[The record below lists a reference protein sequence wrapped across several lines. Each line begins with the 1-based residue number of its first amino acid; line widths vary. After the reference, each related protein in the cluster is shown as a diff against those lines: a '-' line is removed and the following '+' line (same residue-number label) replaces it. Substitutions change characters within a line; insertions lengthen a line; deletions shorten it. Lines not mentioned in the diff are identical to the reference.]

1 MRKALT
7 DTFLR
12 ALKAPA
18 KGRLEYADSSCRGL
32 EFRITQAGAR
42 SWSYRYR
49 APITGKLSRA
59 TIGPYPT
66 ISLADAR
73 MRADEL
79 RKGVAGGE
87 NPSETKRRAKREAP
101 GRTFKALSDRY
112 MKECAR
118 RPYGKR
124 LQAKRSADQDERN
137 LNLHVLPKWRDR
149 DYAAIR
155 RADVIELVEGLI
167 GAGKETLAN
176 RVQSL
181 ISGVFSFAVD
191 SDLIDA
197 NPCTRLKKR
206 GRERVGDRVLTD
218 PEIRLFW
225 RKVVQEPISPGTGE
239 ALRLQLLIGARPGEI
254 AGIRRSE
261 IEYLDQPGKAV
272 WTVPG
277 ERTKNKLPHMVPLEP
292 AALEVI
298 NTRIAKIED
307 ARQQAGAGRKND
319 FPIFP
324 ARNKP
329 DKSMTAH
336 ALARAMSRLAEKL
349 AGSWA
354 GVKSWKA
361 SRPTPHDLRRT
372 FRTRLPQIGVPADI
386 RDRLMNHIP
395 TDVGSKHYD
404 RYQYL
409 DEKRAALLSWQQA
422 LSTILTVEFPATAPS
437 ARALSKSAR
446 LG

>member
-12 ALKAPA
+12 ALKKPA
-18 KGRLEYADSSCRGL
+18 RGRLEYADTACRGL
-32 EFRITQAGAR
+32 EFRFTQAGNR

-49 APITGKLSRA
+49 VPVTGKLSRA
-59 TIGPYPT
+59 TIGAYPT

-73 MRADEL
+73 LKADDL
-79 RKGVAGGE
+79 RRGVSAGE
-87 NPSETKRRAKREAP
+87 NPNESKRRAKREAP
-101 GRTFKALSDRY
+101 GRTFKVLADRY

-137 LNLHVLPKWRDR
+137 LRLHVLPFKGEAGEKWQDR
-149 DYAAIR
+149 DYGKIR
-155 RADVIELVEGLI
+155 RADVIELIEALI
-167 GAGKETLAN
+167 SAGKETLAN
-176 RVQSL
+176 RVHSL
-181 ISGVFSFAVD
+181 ISGVFSFALD

-225 RKVVQEPISPGTGE
+225 ARAVREPISPATGE
-239 ALRLQLLIGARPGEI
+239 ALRLELLTGSRPGEI

-277 ERTKNKLPHMVPLEP
+277 ERTKNKLPHMVPLESSALEIINGRI
-292 AALEVI
+292 AALD
-298 NTRIAKIED
+298 D
-307 ARQQAGAGRKND
+307 ARKTNGGAIKND

-329 DKSMTAH
+329 EKSMTAH
-336 ALARAMSRLAEKL
+336 AMARAMSRLAEKL
-349 AGSWA
+349 TGGAA

-361 SRPTPHDLRRT
+361 ARPTPHDLRRT

-395 TDVGSKHYD
+395 ADVGSKHYD

-409 DEKRAALLSWQQA
+409 DEKRAGLLSWQAA
-422 LSTILTVEFPATAPS
+422 LSAILNGEAYGG
-437 ARALSKSAR
+437 R
-446 LG
+446 

>member
-1 MRKALT
+1 VPPRMRKALT

-12 ALKAPA
+12 ALKGPA
-18 KGRLEYADSSCRGL
+18 RGRLEYADSSCRGL

-49 APITGKLSRA
+49 APVTGKLSRA

-66 ISLADAR
+66 VSLAVAR
-73 MRADEL
+73 LRADEL

-101 GRTFKALSDRY
+101 GRTFKALSERY

-124 LQAKRSADQDERN
+124 LQAKRSADQDDRN
-137 LNLHVLPKWRDR
+137 LNLHVLPKWQDR
-149 DYAAIR
+149 DYTVIR

-167 GAGKETLAN
+167 ASGKETLAN

-181 ISGVFSFAVD
+181 VSGVFSFAVD

-225 RKVVQEPISPGTGE
+225 QKVVQEPISPVTGE
-239 ALRLQLLIGARPGEI
+239 ALRLQLLVGARPGEI

-261 IEYLDQPGKAV
+261 IEHLDQPAKAV
-272 WTVPG
+272 WIVPS
-277 ERTKNKLPHMVPLEP
+277 ERTKNKLPHMVPLES
-292 AALEVI
+292 AALKIV
-298 NTRIAKIED
+298 NARIAKIEGSG
-307 ARQQAGAGRKND
+307 QSGAARKND

-324 ARNKP
+324 ARNKS
-329 DKSMTAH
+329 DKPMTAH

-349 AGSWA
+349 VGSWA

-409 DEKRAALLSWQQA
+409 DEKRAALFSWQTA
-422 LSTILTVEFPATAPS
+422 ISTILDGEQVS
-437 ARALSKSAR
+437 AS
-446 LG
+446 GGT

>member
-12 ALKAPA
+12 ALKKPA
-18 KGRLEYADSSCRGL
+18 KGRLEYADIGCRGL

-49 APITGKLSRA
+49 APVTGKLSRA

-73 MRADEL
+73 LKADDL

-87 NPSETKRRAKREAP
+87 NPSESKRRAKREAP
-101 GRTFKALSDRY
+101 GRTFKALADRY
-112 MKECAR
+112 MKEYAR

-124 LQAKRSADQDERN
+124 LHPKRSADQDERN
-137 LNLHVLPKWRDR
+137 LKLHVLPFKGVDGERWQDR
-149 DYAAIR
+149 DYGKIR
-155 RADVIELVEGLI
+155 RADVIQLVESLI
-167 GAGKETLAN
+167 AAGTETLAN

-206 GRERVGDRVLTD
+206 GRERVGNRVLTD

-225 RKVVQEPISPGTGE
+225 SKAIREPISPATGA
-239 ALRLQLLIGARPGEI
+239 ALHLELLTGVRPGEV
-254 AGIRRSE
+254 AGIWRSE
-261 IEYLDQPGKAV
+261 LEYLDQPGKAV

-277 ERTKNKLPHMVPLEP
+277 ERTKNKLPHMVPLES
-292 AALEVI
+292 AALEII
-298 NTRIAKIED
+298 NARIA
-307 ARQQAGAGRKND
+307 AAAGNRKND

-329 DKSMTAH
+329 DKAMTAH

-349 AGSWA
+349 TGVAAGA
-354 GVKSWKA
+354 KSWKA
-361 SRPTPHDLRRT
+361 DRPTPHDLRRT

-395 TDVGSKHYD
+395 SDVGSKHYD

-409 DEKRAALLSWQQA
+409 DEKREALLSWQVA
-422 LSTILTVEFPATAPS
+422 LADILKGDGRPRTGAI
-437 ARALSKSAR
+437 R
-446 LG
+446 

>member
-18 KGRLEYADSSCRGL
+18 HGRLEYADSSCRGL

-49 APITGKLSRA
+49 APVTGKLSRA

-66 ISLADAR
+66 VSLAVAR
-73 MRADEL
+73 LRADEL

-101 GRTFKALSDRY
+101 GRTFKALSERY

-149 DYAAIR
+149 DYTVIR
-155 RADVIELVEGLI
+155 RADVIELVESLI
-167 GAGKETLAN
+167 ASGKETLAN

-197 NPCTRLKKR
+197 NPCARLKKR

-225 RKVVQEPISPGTGE
+225 QKVVQEPISPVTGE
-239 ALRLQLLIGARPGEI
+239 ALRLQLLVGGRPGEI

-261 IEYLDQPGKAV
+261 IEHLDQPGKAV

-277 ERTKNKLPHMVPLEP
+277 ERTKNKLPHMVPLES
-292 AALEVI
+292 AALKII
-298 NTRIAKIED
+298 NARIAKIED
-307 ARQQAGAGRKND
+307 ARLPVGAARKND

-395 TDVGSKHYD
+395 SDVGSKHYD

-409 DEKRAALLSWQQA
+409 DEKRAALFSWQTD
-422 LSTILTVEFPATAPS
+422 LSTILGGEQVS
-437 ARALSKSAR
+437 ASR
-446 LG
+446 GT

>member
-1 MRKALT
+1 
-7 DTFLR
+7 
-12 ALKAPA
+12 
-18 KGRLEYADSSCRGL
+18 
-32 EFRITQAGAR
+32 
-42 SWSYRYR
+42 
-49 APITGKLSRA
+49 
-59 TIGPYPT
+59 
-66 ISLADAR
+66 
-73 MRADEL
+73 
-79 RKGVAGGE
+79 
-87 NPSETKRRAKREAP
+87 
-101 GRTFKALSDRY
+101 

-137 LNLHVLPKWRDR
+137 LNLHVLPKWRGR
-149 DYAAIR
+149 DYTVIR

-167 GAGKETLAN
+167 AAGKETLAN

-181 ISGVFSFAVD
+181 VSGVFSFAVD

-225 RKVVQEPISPGTGE
+225 QKVVQEPISPVTGE
-239 ALRLQLLIGARPGEI
+239 ALRLQLLVGARPGEI

-261 IEYLDQPGKAV
+261 IEHLDQPGKAV

-277 ERTKNKLPHMVPLEP
+277 ERTKNKLPHMVPLESS
-292 AALEVI
+292 ALKII
-298 NTRIAKIED
+298 NARIAKIEGVG
-307 ARQQAGAGRKND
+307 QVGAARKND

-361 SRPTPHDLRRT
+361 ARPTPHDLRRT

-395 TDVGSKHYD
+395 SDVGSKHYD

-409 DEKRAALLSWQQA
+409 DEKRAALFSWQTD
-422 LSTILTVEFPATAPS
+422 LLTILGGEQVS
-437 ARALSKSAR
+437 ASR
-446 LG
+446 GT

>member
-1 MRKALT
+1 
-7 DTFLR
+7 
-12 ALKAPA
+12 
-18 KGRLEYADSSCRGL
+18 L

-49 APITGKLSRA
+49 APVTGKLSRA

-66 ISLADAR
+66 VSLAVAR
-73 MRADEL
+73 LRADEL

-101 GRTFKALSDRY
+101 GRTFKALTDRY

-149 DYAAIR
+149 DYTVIR

-167 GAGKETLAN
+167 AAGKETLAN

-181 ISGVFSFAVD
+181 VSGVFSFAVD

-225 RKVVQEPISPGTGE
+225 QKVVQEPISPVTGE
-239 ALRLQLLIGARPGEI
+239 ALRLQLLVGGRPGEI

-261 IEYLDQPGKAV
+261 IEHLDQPGKAV

-277 ERTKNKLPHMVPLEP
+277 ERTKNKLPHMVPLES
-292 AALEVI
+292 AALKII
-298 NTRIAKIED
+298 NARITKIED
-307 ARQQAGAGRKND
+307 ARLPVGAARKND

-336 ALARAMSRLAEKL
+336 ALARAMSRLAEEL
-349 AGSWA
+349 AGSWP

-395 TDVGSKHYD
+395 SDVGSKHYD

-409 DEKRAALLSWQQA
+409 DEKRAALFSWQTD
-422 LSTILTVEFPATAPS
+422 LSTILGGEQVS
-437 ARALSKSAR
+437 ASR
-446 LG
+446 GT